1 MLTDSKKC
9 KVCGNTMSIYATKC
23 NNCGTIEPHKRH
35 PFITFW
41 LWLGAIINGLLTVG
55 YFLLLFSSKGLWTAT
70 PEPTLVRLF
79 WLVGSVGLLIG
90 YIMLIKWKK
99 NGFYIVLV
107 VGILNIITTICTVG
121 FAVSIIS
128 SIIGLIL
135 LYGILNIKKDGVE
148 YWLAM
153 DLDM

>member
-1 MLTDSKKC
+1 MLDAEGR
-9 KVCGNTMSIYATKC
+9 VI
-23 NNCGTIEPHKRH
+23 
-35 PFITFW
+35 
-41 LWLGAIINGLLTVG
+41 
-55 YFLLLFSSKGLWTAT
+55 
-70 PEPTLVRLF
+70 
-79 WLVGSVGLLIG
+79 LIG